1 MKGRHCSFR
10 LNIIKQ
16 ILIESRSPVLEA
28 PPPVNGDTL
37 GAGRHQAAVLTQLG
51 LLGPAVEAGGGVHA
65 GHALLRAHAE
75 VLLSVCCGVNTRH

>member
-1 MKGRHCSFR
+1 MNQDLRF
-10 LNIIKQ
+10 
-16 ILIESRSPVLEA
+16 LEV

-65 GHALLRAHAE
+65 LHRLLHAHAE
-75 VLLSVCCGVNTRH
+75 LSLSVCCSVNTRH